1 VIDLAVKFSLIVVP
15 PLVIAVAWQKRTG
28 AAWTTLLFAL
38 VAFMVHYFAR
48 SPLAKYVSPYF
59 DQMFTPMALG
69 VFISLYPKWFIF
81 GLFRACVWW
90 LTFRYVATNVRAW
103 RDGVL
108 FGIGYTILTMLVT
121 LWMLLSQ
128 QTTDFGL
135 SPPSIIQK
143 AIILRDDFLWIR
155 ATILAW
161 QFGVIIMILNV
172 GTALV
177 ILSAVRRR
185 QVWPLLVAALLYILI
200 NASPWFAL
208 WTSPHVRIG
217 DLREGWV
224 LIYWR
229 EFVYLVASL
238 PAICL
243 ILFLR
248 KPLRPVKMET
258 ENGDPGAVYPS

>member
-1 VIDLAVKFSLIVVP
+1 MIDLAAKFSLIVVP

-38 VAFMVHYFAR
+38 VAFSVHYFAR
-48 SPLAKYVSPYF
+48 SPLVKYVSPYF
-59 DQMFTPMALG
+59 DQMFTPMVLG

-90 LTFRYVATNVRAW
+90 LTFRYVATNVLAW

-108 FGIGYTILTMLVT
+108 FGIAYTTLAILVT
-121 LWMLLSQ
+121 LWTLLSQ

-135 SPPSIIQK
+135 APPSIFRK
-143 AIILRDDFLWIR
+143 AMILKDDFLWMQ

-161 QFGVIIMILNV
+161 NYGVILMAFNV
-172 GTALV
+172 GTSLV
-177 ILSAVRRR
+177 ILFGVRRR

-208 WTSPHVRIG
+208 WTSPHIRTG
-217 DLREGWV
+217 DLSGGWV
-224 LIYWR
+224 QNYWL
-229 EFVYLVASL
+229 EIVKLVASL

-248 KPLRPVKMET
+248 KPLRPEKMET
-258 ENGDPGAVYPS
+258 EKGDPGAVYPS